1 MNSCLLHGRHTRVA
15 TQSTSRKNARLE
27 EMLPAFSLH
36 LPCIPH
42 WNPPAFPLHFPCILL
57 CAPWNPLAFRLH
69 ASCMPPALPCQT
81 PTRRRRLTHSL
92 RVTTTARPMV
102 SPKYSTA
109 PPWSSPY
116 RVLTSGAPT
125 RPYWRTGRVCG
136 PDRAIGLP
144 AGSRPGHMGYRPGP
158 DRAIWA
164 TGRA

>member
-1 MNSCLLHGRHTRVA
+1 MVVSPGPKT
-15 TQSTSRKNARLE
+15 
-27 EMLPAFSLH
+27 
-36 LPCIPH
+36 
-42 WNPPAFPLHFPCILL
+42 
-57 CAPWNPLAFRLH
+57 
-69 ASCMPPALPCQT
+69 CQT

-144 AGSRPGHMGYRPGP
+144 AGSRPGHMGYRPGLMP
-158 DRAIWA
+158 GGRVQLSCTPTHPQKKFQPQENSKQHEKHTRTPTRTELHWFRHGRTKTAIGQWQQSVFKH
-164 TGRA
+164 